1 MQHQPPNT
9 ARVELAVDVAANIV
23 RMRTTFTNLEPKA
36 VLFDDAIR
44 FGSEDATLNFV
55 RMMQQAVL
63 PPAAVITEVNCTFDV
78 KQGSHRG

>member
-9 ARVELAVDVAANIV
+9 VRVQLAVDVAANVI
-23 RMRTTFTNLEPKA
+23 RMKTVLTNLEPA
-36 VLFDDAIR
+36 GVLFDDAIR